1 MVRRLPLPP
10 KEFVMTDVQDW
21 RETFRLHAEQGRGDP
36 FAAAVR
42 ATRMP
47 MIITDPR
54 QDDNPI
60 VYANASFL
68 RMTGYDNPE
77 VLGRNCRFLQGRETD
92 RATIKVIRD
101 AVEANHDVSVDIL
114 NYRKD
119 GTKFWNAL
127 YLSPVTGSDGQIQF
141 FFASQL
147 DITDRVEAQ
156 LYLSSQQEWLER
168 EVSRRT
174 KALEEALAA
183 KTMLVHEVD
192 HRVKNNLQMI
202 SSLLAMQTRTVTDP
216 SARAAL
222 EGMLQRVES
231 IGTVHRRLYQ
241 SHDVRAFDLAD
252 FIRDISHE
260 LLVSTGRTDVDL
272 KLELAPTRVP
282 SSQASPIAL
291 LLNELMTNALKHA
304 FPDGRGG
311 TLTLSMEK
319 ADERLIVKLTDN
331 GVGMATGAGAGS
343 GFGSR
348 LIRTV
353 VRQLQ
358 GSVSWAD
365 GAPGTVV
372 QISFPLKSPEGTD
385 RAHA

>member
-1 MVRRLPLPP
+1 
-10 KEFVMTDVQDW
+10 MTEVHDW
-21 RETFRLHAEQGRGDP
+21 HETERLHAEQGRGDP

-60 VYANASFL
+60 VYANAAFL
-68 RMTGYDNPE
+68 NLTGYGAAE
-77 VLGRNCRFLQGRETD
+77 VLGRNCRFLQGPGTDPGSVQAIRE
-92 RATIKVIRD
+92 
-101 AVEANHDVSVDIL
+101 AVAGNHDVSVDLL

-119 GTKFWNAL
+119 GTPFWNAL
-127 YLSPVTGSDGQIQF
+127 YLSPVQSAAGETQF

-156 LYLSSQQEWLER
+156 RHLASQQEALER

-174 KALEEALAA
+174 RALEDALAA

-202 SSLLAMQTRTVTDP
+202 AAILGMQTRTVTDP
-216 SARAAL
+216 AARAAL

-260 LLVSTGRTDVDL
+260 LLKSSGRDDVTL
-272 KLELAPTRVP
+272 RLELEAAMVPAP
-282 SSQASPIAL
+282 QASPIAL

-304 FPDGRGG
+304 FPAGRGG
-311 TLTLSMEK
+311 RLRIAMARAQGRLSLVLQ
-319 ADERLIVKLTDN
+319 DD
-331 GVGMATGAGAGS
+331 GVGMTVEATPGS

-348 LIRTV
+348 LVRTV
-353 VRQLQ
+353 ARQLQ
-358 GSVSWAD
+358 GSVTWAD
-365 GAPGTVV
+365 AGPGTIVE
-372 QISFPLKSPEGTD
+372 ISFPLTAVEPAGALD
-385 RAHA
+385 AA

>member
-1 MVRRLPLPP
+1 
-10 KEFVMTDVQDW
+10 MTEVDDW
-21 RETFRLHAEQGRGDP
+21 HETFRLHAEQGRGDP

-60 VYANASFL
+60 VYANTAFL
-68 RMTGYDNPE
+68 RMSGYPAAE
-77 VLGRNCRFLQGRETD
+77 VIGHNCRFLQGQDTD
-92 RATIKVIRD
+92 RATVQLIRE
-101 AVEANHDVSVDIL
+101 AIEANHDVSVDIL

-119 GTKFWNAL
+119 GTPFWNAL
-127 YLSPVTGSDGQIQF
+127 YLSPVRSAAGETQF

-156 LYLSSQQEWLER
+156 LNLASQQERLER

-174 KALEEALAA
+174 KALEDALAA

-202 SSLLAMQTRTVTDP
+202 ASLLAMQMRTITDP
-216 SARAAL
+216 PARTAL

-241 SHDVRAFDLAD
+241 SQDVRSFDLAD
-252 FIRDISHE
+252 FVRDIAQE
-260 LLVSTGRTDVDL
+260 LMVSTGRADVEL
-272 KLELAPTRVP
+272 RLRLEPMQVP
-282 SSQASPIAL
+282 AAQASPIAL

-304 FPDGRGG
+304 FPPGKGGRLTIGMVRVG
-311 TLTLSMEK
+311 ERLLVTLT
-319 ADERLIVKLTDN
+319 DD
-331 GVGMATGAGAGS
+331 GVGMAAGVDTGS

-348 LIRTV
+348 LIKTV

-365 GAPGTVV
+365 AAPGTVV
-372 QISFPLKSPEGTD
+372 QISFPYKAADDLQS
-385 RAHA
+385 